1 MGRNTQHGC
10 VVLLALACLVIV
22 GSASASA
29 DPWVLVDSRERVVSV
44 MGQTGPLETFHGV
57 AFGKRGAGT
66 KVRSGDKTTPLG
78 VFRVGWISENSRF
91 EKFIGLDYPN
101 LDYAQR
107 ALDEERID
115 LITFHLIRRALADER
130 TPPQDTPLGGF
141 IGIHGVGAGD
151 PSIHRE
157 FDWTEGCVA
166 LNNQQ
171 IRRLVAWVHV
181 GTRVEIR

>member
-1 MGRNTQHGC
+1 MGRVIPNGLGI
-10 VVLLALACLVIV
+10 VLALGCLAML
-22 GSASASA
+22 GSESASA
-29 DPWVLVDSRERVVSV
+29 DPWVLVDTRERVVAV
-44 MGQTGPLETFHGV
+44 MGQTGPLETFHNAALGL
-57 AFGKRGAGT
+57 RGAGT
-66 KVRSGDKTTPLG
+66 KVRSGDNTTPLG
-78 VFRVGWISENSRF
+78 VFRVGWISNNSRF
-91 EKFIGLDYPN
+91 ETFIGLDYPN

-115 LITFHLIRRALADER
+115 LITFHLIRRALADAR

-151 PSIHRE
+151 PSIHRG

-171 IRRLVAWVHV
+171 IRRLVSWVQV